1 MKKMGLKIVILGV
14 IALLIGCT
22 KMEESPEI
30 NKGNTPQTTVKIS
43 ESDAMDI
50 ANKVLCSLKTYQKC
64 VF

>member
-1 MKKMGLKIVILGV
+1 MKNGFRFLILGV

-30 NKGNTPQTTVKIS
+30 NKGNTPQTTVKIC

-50 ANKVLCSLKTYQKC
+50 ANKVLCSLKPTRN
-64 VF
+64 VFFE